1 MVASA
6 TTISRVNGGARPADG
21 SSFGNAQIT
30 GRQLTF
36 YTVYSAGMYTYGNG
50 TNINYLAA
58 GSDYEKLVLAI
69 EQVGSIELLGAPQ
82 SGNLFHVALS
92 GAAPAAN
99 AIPTAYYTTTTRS
112 PGSLEAYA
120 NTYINGSGVSGATVQ
135 LGVGTS
141 ATANHVLF

>member
-6 TTISRVNGGARPADG
+6 TTISRANGGARPADG

-30 GRQLTF
+30 GRQLTH
-36 YTVYSAGMYTYGNG
+36 YTVYSAGLYTFGNAL
-50 TNINYLAA
+50 NVNYLAA

-69 EQVGSIELLGAPQ
+69 EQVGSIELLGNPQ

-99 AIPTAYYTTTTRS
+99 ASSSYYTTKS
-112 PGSLEAYA
+112 SGSLEAYC
-120 NTYINGSGVSGATVQ
+120 NTSIGGSGVSGATVQ

-141 ATANHVLF
+141 ASSTQVLY